1 MSELLIELFSEEMPP
16 NLQINARNQF
26 KKFFGEALLSLSLK
40 YKSFEV
46 YSTPTRLTATV
57 SGLPSRIKILPTE
70 IKGPKLGV
78 PQSVVESF
86 AKSKNIKLSDLYEK
100 KLEKGVFYFAKTK
113 GKEITIEEELI
124 KNIPKSLGQISWKKS
139 MKWSNHDLDWGRP
152 LRSILSIFNKKYLKF
167 NYRHIET
174 VNFTL
179 IEDGL
184 EIKQKR
190 IKDFKDYEKFLKKN
204 EIILDHSKREKF
216 ISDRIKSICQTK
228 SFEEKID
235 QNLLLE
241 VSNLVDKPRI
251 IVAKFDKNY
260 LKLPKEVIKSTL
272 QSHQKYFT
280 LIDHKGRINNEFI
293 IVINKK
299 DAKKLIK
306 IGNERVVEARLS
318 DASFFWER
326 DKSLN
331 LIKQINKLKKIIFYE
346 NLGTIYDKTQRLR
359 QMAYFISDQ
368 LNLNKEK
375 IEIAASIS
383 KSDLVSDLVGE
394 FPELQGVMGKY
405 FASNQGFG
413 DDISLAIS
421 EHYLPISIS
430 SSVAKKPISYALSIL
445 DKLDTLVGFYLIN
458 EKPTSSKDPF
468 ALRRAAIGLLR
479 TIIEN
484 NLTVKIR
491 DLIDYFIKIYLKQG
505 VTQSNN
511 EVNKEL
517 ITFFRERMKNIL
529 KEKKIRTDII
539 EASISSHLSDDFLEL
554 YKKTL
559 IMNKFISK
567 DLGKNAVST
576 YKRASNILD
585 QETLDSKNG
594 PDAVLFKQD
603 EEKELFER
611 INNIRKVFTLREE
624 RKDYEKHLK
633 LLSETKS
640 STDKFFDKV
649 KVNDENQDLKN
660 NRLELLQIL
669 CSTFN
674 SFIDFSKL
682 EGT

>member
-26 KKFFGEALLSLSLK
+26 KKFFGEVLLSLSLK

-46 YSTPTRLTATV
+46 YSTPTRLTATI
-57 SGLPSRIKILPTE
+57 SGLPSKIKILPTE

-86 AKSKNIKLSDLYEK
+86 AKSKNTKLSDLYEK

-139 MKWSNHDLDWGRP
+139 MKWSNHDLGWGRP

-167 NYRHIET
+167 NYGHIET

-251 IVAKFDKNY
+251 IVAKFDKDY

-280 LIDHKGRINNEFI
+280 LIDYKGRINNEFI

-430 SSVAKKPISYALSIL
+430 SFVAKKPISYALSIL

-529 KEKKIRTDII
+529 KEKKIRIDII

>member
-26 KKFFGEALLSLSLK
+26 KKFFGEVLLSLSLK

-46 YSTPTRLTATV
+46 YSTPTRLTATI
-57 SGLPSRIKILPTE
+57 SGLPSKIKILPTE

-100 KLEKGVFYFAKTK
+100 KLEKGVFYFVKTK

-167 NYRHIET
+167 NYGHIET

-241 VSNLVDKPRI
+241 VSNLVDQPRI

-280 LIDHKGRINNEFI
+280 LIDYKGRINNEFI

-421 EHYLPISIS
+421 EHYLPVSIS
-430 SSVAKKPISYALSIL
+430 SFVAKKPISYALSIL

-484 NLTVKIR
+484 NLTVQIR

>member
-1 MSELLIELFSEEMPP
+1 
-16 NLQINARNQF
+16 
-26 KKFFGEALLSLSLK
+26 
-40 YKSFEV
+40 
-46 YSTPTRLTATV
+46 
-57 SGLPSRIKILPTE
+57 
-70 IKGPKLGV
+70 
-78 PQSVVESF
+78 
-86 AKSKNIKLSDLYEK
+86 
-100 KLEKGVFYFAKTK
+100 
-113 GKEITIEEELI
+113 
-124 KNIPKSLGQISWKKS
+124 
-139 MKWSNHDLDWGRP
+139 
-152 LRSILSIFNKKYLKF
+152 
-167 NYRHIET
+167 
-174 VNFTL
+174 
-179 IEDGL
+179 
-184 EIKQKR
+184 
-190 IKDFKDYEKFLKKN
+190 
-204 EIILDHSKREKF
+204 
-216 ISDRIKSICQTK
+216 
-228 SFEEKID
+228 
-235 QNLLLE
+235 
-241 VSNLVDKPRI
+241 
-251 IVAKFDKNY
+251 
-260 LKLPKEVIKSTL
+260 
-272 QSHQKYFT
+272 
-280 LIDHKGRINNEFI
+280 
-293 IVINKK
+293 
-299 DAKKLIK
+299 
-306 IGNERVVEARLS
+306 
-318 DASFFWER
+318 
-326 DKSLN
+326 
-331 LIKQINKLKKIIFYE
+331 
-346 NLGTIYDKTQRLR
+346 
-359 QMAYFISDQ
+359 MAYFISDQ

-421 EHYLPISIS
+421 EHYLPVSIS

-611 INNIRKVFTLREE
+611 INNIRKVLTLREE

>member
-57 SGLPSRIKILPTE
+57 SGLPSKIKILPTE

-86 AKSKNIKLSDLYEK
+86 AKSKNIKLNDLYEK

-167 NYRHIET
+167 NYGHIET

-421 EHYLPISIS
+421 EHYLPVSIS

-484 NLTVKIR
+484 NLTVQIR

>member
-46 YSTPTRLTATV
+46 YSTPTRLTATI
-57 SGLPSRIKILPTE
+57 SGLPSKIKILPTE

-86 AKSKNIKLSDLYEK
+86 AKSKNTKLSDLYEK
-100 KLEKGVFYFAKTK
+100 KLEKGVFYFVKTK

-139 MKWSNHDLDWGRP
+139 MKWSNHDLGWGRP

-167 NYRHIET
+167 NYGHIET

-241 VSNLVDKPRI
+241 VSNLVDQPRI

-260 LKLPKEVIKSTL
+260 LKLPKEVIKSVL
-272 QSHQKYFT
+272 QSQQKYFT

-299 DAKKLIK
+299 DAKNLIK

-430 SSVAKKPISYALSIL
+430 SFVAKKPISYALSIL

-594 PDAVLFKQD
+594 PNAVLFKQD

>member
-46 YSTPTRLTATV
+46 YSTPTRLTAIV
-57 SGLPSRIKILPTE
+57 SGLPSKIKILPTE

-86 AKSKNIKLSDLYEK
+86 AKSKNIKLSDLYKK
-100 KLEKGVFYFAKTK
+100 KLEKGVFYFVKTK

-139 MKWSNHDLDWGRP
+139 MKWSNHDLGWGRP

-167 NYRHIET
+167 NYGHIET

-241 VSNLVDKPRI
+241 VSNLVDQPRI

-430 SSVAKKPISYALSIL
+430 SFVAKKPISYALSIL